1 MSQTFGEKFEFG
13 GFTFDTK
20 ESVLRRADLIVP
32 LTPKALQALE
42 LLLRNSGQV
51 VSRQE
56 MIEALWPN
64 AYVEE
69 SNLTVTISM
78 LRKALGENENG
89 TRFVETVAKRGYRLV
104 PAVKSNRNAGQP
116 SDKNEF
122 TSMEISRLTHDGHIM
137 DVAISDD
144 AELLGYTLIGAGEQ
158 SLWVQD
164 LSSGKRWQ
172 LLAPDPALCWGMRFA
187 HDRQSL
193 FYI

>member
-1 MSQTFGEKFEFG
+1 MSQTFSEKFEFG

-89 TRFVETVAKRGYRLV
+89 TRFVEVVAKRGYRLV
-104 PAVKSNRNAGQP
+104 AALKSNRNAG
-116 SDKNEF
+116 
-122 TSMEISRLTHDGHIM
+122 
-137 DVAISDD
+137 
-144 AELLGYTLIGAGEQ
+144 
-158 SLWVQD
+158 
-164 LSSGKRWQ
+164 
-172 LLAPDPALCWGMRFA
+172 
-187 HDRQSL
+187 
-193 FYI
+193 